1 MNREI
6 DDKTYL
12 KYLLQSLNAD
22 DLKQICRDFGIKGFS
37 KFKKADLIDFILDSS
52 AEEELND
59 LLQQKE
65 EEIISSEI
73 DTAINKINGDDR
85 ESITNIKVVNDKNH
99 EIELQFK
106 GFNWKSESYLTIT
119 PKNINDPER
128 DCDCRVGSNMGFCNH
143 FWIGFIYSLKK
154 DYFKLSDWKTT
165 LLPKDFEKKVET
177 IVIKDGNLINEG
189 AVSSLLAR
197 HNRITLYEAEI
208 TDIAE
213 KEDDFQG
220 NVTTYYLITLKD
232 IEFGPQLKK
241 KSDYKKEDIESID
254 KLIIRVSE
262 NLYSSDKFKL
272 GDKITCNGG
281 VNKDRM
287 LGFMLKRV
295 TGLKKNNLDDNN
307 EESKIGIH

>member
-12 KYLLQSLNAD
+12 KYLLQSLNLD
-22 DLKQICRDFGIKGFS
+22 ELKQTCRDFGIKGYS
-37 KFKKADLIDFILDSS
+37 KFKKSEIIDFILDSL
-52 AEEELND
+52 AEEELKDFLEQN
-59 LLQQKE
+59 E
-65 EEIISSEI
+65 EDIISSEI
-73 DTAINKINGDDR
+73 DLAIKKINGEDR

-106 GFNWKSESYLTIT
+106 GFNWKSESYLSIT
-119 PKNINDPER
+119 PKNISDPER

-154 DYFKLSDWKTT
+154 SYFKLSDWKTT
-165 LLPKDFEKKVET
+165 TLPKDFEKKVKG
-177 IVIKDGNLINEG
+177 IIIKDGNLINEG
-189 AVSSLLAR
+189 APSSLLAR
-197 HNRITLYEAEI
+197 YKRITVYEAEI
-208 TDIAE
+208 TDIEE

-220 NVTTYYLITLKD
+220 NITTYYLITLKD

-241 KSDYKKEDIESID
+241 KSDIKKEDIERLD
-254 KLIIRVSE
+254 NLKIRVSE
-262 NLYSSDKFKL
+262 KLYSSDKFKP

-295 TGLKKNNLDDNN
+295 TSFKK
-307 EESKIGIH
+307 K

>member
-1 MNREI
+1 MNKEI

-22 DLKQICRDFGIKGFS
+22 DLKQLCRDFEIKGFS
-37 KFKKADLIDFILDSS
+37 KFKKSELVEFILDSL
-52 AEEELND
+52 AEEELKD
-59 LLQQKE
+59 LLEQKE
-65 EEIISSEI
+65 GDIISSEI
-73 DTAINKINGDDR
+73 NTAIRKINGEDR
-85 ESITNIKVVNDKNH
+85 ESITEIKVVNDKNH
-99 EIELQFK
+99 EIELKFK
-106 GFNWKSESYLTIT
+106 GFNWDSESYLSIT

-143 FWIGFIYSLKK
+143 FWVGFIYSLKK
-154 DYFKLSDWKTT
+154 NYFKLSDWKTT
-165 LLPKDFEKKVET
+165 TLPKDFEKKVKD

-189 AVSSLLAR
+189 ASSSLLAR
-197 HNRITLYEAEI
+197 HKRITVYEAEI
-208 TDIAE
+208 TDIEE

-220 NVTTYYLITLKD
+220 NITTFYLITLKD

-241 KSDYKKEDIESID
+241 KSDFKKEDIEELEQL
-254 KLIIRVSE
+254 KIRLSE
-262 NLYSSDKFKL
+262 KLYSSNKFKL

-295 TGLKKNNLDDNN
+295 TNFKK
-307 EESKIGIH
+307 K